1 MTENRGDI
9 FFITQISTYQAGV
22 LVLFRFPGMT
32 HLWTLHRHFLT
43 NQINE
48 HVTSQWKLRKRR
60 RREGIE
66 QFIKPNTTFPFLFS
80 FIFLTKMNSHKCI
93 FVYNKK
99 RDQVLTSLV
108 SIEQMEPEASR
119 GEEIETN
126 IVVMVSLRCSK
137 RRDPNGQWKPPLGK
151 TTSLLSF

>member
-1 MTENRGDI
+1 
-9 FFITQISTYQAGV
+9 
-22 LVLFRFPGMT
+22 
-32 HLWTLHRHFLT
+32 
-43 NQINE
+43 
-48 HVTSQWKLRKRR
+48 
-60 RREGIE
+60 
-66 QFIKPNTTFPFLFS
+66 
-80 FIFLTKMNSHKCI
+80 MNSHKCI

-137 RRDPNGQWKPPLGK
+137 RRDPNGQ
-151 TTSLLSF
+151 